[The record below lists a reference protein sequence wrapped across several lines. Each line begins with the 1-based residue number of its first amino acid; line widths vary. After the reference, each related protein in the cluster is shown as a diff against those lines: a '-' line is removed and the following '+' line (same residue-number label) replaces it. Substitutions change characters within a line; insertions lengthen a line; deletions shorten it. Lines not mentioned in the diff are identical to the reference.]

1 MTPKQQMNLI
11 KQAKEL
17 GLASIKIGD
26 VEIVFAKDQTA
37 THKTHAVPD
46 LEAKDILAP
55 PSPFD
60 DLTEEEIQYFATPYY
75 DQLQADKAKKQE
87 AIKENVTNG

>member
-26 VEIVFAKDQTA
+26 VEIVFSQDRTEQKINN
-37 THKTHAVPD
+37 AVPD

-60 DLTEEEIQYFATPYY
+60 DLTDEEVLYFATPHF
-75 DQLQADKAKKQE
+75 DELQAAKAKKQE
-87 AIKENVTNG
+87 VVENG

>member
-11 KQAKEL
+11 KNAKNL

-26 VEIVFAKDQTA
+26 VEIVFSKDRIEQTNN
-37 THKTHAVPD
+37 AVPD
-46 LEAKDILAP
+46 LEAKDILTP

-60 DLTEEEIQYFATPYY
+60 NLTDEEVQYFATPYY
-75 DQLQADKAKKQE
+75 DELQALKNRQQE
-87 AIKENVTNG
+87 AIKERADGI